1 MKVAIVGGG
10 AAGFFAAFSVKE
22 HHPGSQVTIFEK
34 SDKLLSKVKISGGGR
49 CNVTHACFQVS
60 QLSKFYPR
68 GAKQLKKAFSIFQ
81 PKDTVAWF
89 RARGI
94 DLKTESD
101 GRMFPVT
108 DDSQTIIDCFLHE
121 AQIKKI
127 QIVKQSRVNELHP
140 EKSGFTLVFNES
152 KKNF

>member
-10 AAGFFAAFSVKE
+10 AAGFFAAFSVKD
-22 HHPGSQVTIFEK
+22 HHPESQVTIFEK

-89 RARGI
+89 RVRGI

-127 QIVKQSRVNELHP
+127 QIVKQARVNELHP
-140 EKSGFTLVFNES
+140 EKSGFNIL
-152 KKNF
+152 